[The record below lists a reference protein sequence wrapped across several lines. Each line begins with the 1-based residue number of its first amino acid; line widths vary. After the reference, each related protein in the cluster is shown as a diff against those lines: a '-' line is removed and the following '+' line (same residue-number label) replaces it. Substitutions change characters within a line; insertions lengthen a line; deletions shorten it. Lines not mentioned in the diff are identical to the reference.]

1 MESIAS
7 FGILQSLK
15 SWYGAALIGLIAL
28 MSIYM
33 LALAVIRTGFFRAIR
48 MDARKLT
55 EEVLHSLDSNEA
67 FPPNAGRK
75 KIEPPL
81 QVLAYTILA
90 NRTADISDLQDLV
103 KVTLIRQRERL
114 ERGQSTFG
122 TFAAVGPFLGL
133 LATVLGIIHS
143 FEALALSGS
152 AGPNVVA
159 SGVAEAL
166 WGTAAGLVLAIP
178 AVVLYNLFNRKA
190 KAAMVEMELTAR
202 EILVLLKGRR
212 QRVGAK

>member
-1 MESIAS
+1 MDSSAS
-7 FGILQSLK
+7 FGVLQSVQT
-15 SWYGAALIGLIAL
+15 WYGALLMGLIAV

-33 LALAVIRTGFFRAIR
+33 LSLAFVRFVFFRAIR
-48 MDARKLT
+48 TDGQKLMQ
-55 EEVLHSLDSNEA
+55 EVLQSLDKGEA
-67 FPPNAGRK
+67 MQLNMGK
-75 KIEPPL
+75 GKIDPPL
-81 QVLAYTILA
+81 RVLACTVLA
-90 NRTADISDLQDLV
+90 NRDTDISDLPELM

-114 ERGQSTFG
+114 ERGQALFG

-178 AVVLYNLFNRKA
+178 AVLLYNIFNRKA
-190 KAAMVEMELTAR
+190 KTMMLELELTAR
-202 EILVLLKGRR
+202 ELLVLMKGRR
-212 QRVGAK
+212 AKRG